1 MNVPTDTTNQKL
13 SMTSDNRHQ
22 YFETA
27 MVSVSE
33 SERQMMEAEARG
45 RERRVREAAF
55 KRTLQNVGMGLIAVL
70 AIAAVAVV
78 IRLVG
83 R

>member
-1 MNVPTDTTNQKL
+1 MNVPPDNTHQKL

-27 MVSVSE
+27 MVSGSE
-33 SERQMMEAEARG
+33 SEREMMEAEARG

-55 KRTLQNVGMGLIAVL
+55 KRTLRKVGIGVVAVL
-70 AIAAVAVV
+70 AIAAVALL

>member
-1 MNVPTDTTNQKL
+1 MNVPPDTTHQKL

-22 YFETA
+22 YLETA

-45 RERRVREAAF
+45 RERRIREAAF
-55 KRTLQNVGMGLIAVL
+55 KRTLQNLGMGLIAVL
-70 AIAAVAVV
+70 AIAAVAAA
-78 IRLVG
+78 IWLLAR
-83 R
+83 

>member
-1 MNVPTDTTNQKL
+1 MNVPPDTTHQKL

-22 YFETA
+22 YLETA
-27 MVSVSE
+27 MVSGSE
-33 SERQMMEAEARG
+33 AEREMMEAEARG

-55 KRTLQNVGMGLIAVL
+55 KRTLRKVGIGVVAVIAIAV
-70 AIAAVAVV
+70 VAFL

>member
-1 MNVPTDTTNQKL
+1 MNVPPDTANQKL

-27 MVSVSE
+27 MVTVSE
-33 SERQMMEAEARG
+33 SERQMKEAEARG
-45 RERRVREAAF
+45 RERRIREAAL
-55 KRTLQNVGMGLIAVL
+55 KRTLRNVGIGLIAVL
-70 AIAAVAVV
+70 AIVAVAVV